1 MELIKRYIS
10 DLKNIAWISYDE
22 NYDAIYY
29 QENREK
35 GDELMKLLQIS
46 TLWLA
51 LFLVMGAGCGEQ
63 KQKSKERGQAIVD
76 TVKDADKNINDAVL
90 KMQENLPQLE
100 EEEEVEADN

>member
-1 MELIKRYIS
+1 MT
-10 DLKNIAWISYDE
+10 
-22 NYDAIYY
+22 
-29 QENREK
+29 NRSPN
-35 GDELMKLLQIS
+35 DLMKLLQIS

-51 LFLVMGAGCGEQ
+51 LFLLVGAGCGEQ

-76 TVKDADKNINDAVL
+76 TVKDAEKNINDAVL

>member
-1 MELIKRYIS
+1 
-10 DLKNIAWISYDE
+10 
-22 NYDAIYY
+22 
-29 QENREK
+29 
-35 GDELMKLLQIS
+35 MKLLQIS

-51 LFLVMGAGCGEQ
+51 LFLVMGAGCEEQ
-63 KQKSKERGQAIVD
+63 KQKSKERGKAIVD

>member
-1 MELIKRYIS
+1 
-10 DLKNIAWISYDE
+10 
-22 NYDAIYY
+22 
-29 QENREK
+29 
-35 GDELMKLLQIS
+35 MKLLQIS

-90 KMQENLPQLE
+90 KMQENLHKNFWKRFVQLL
-100 EEEEVEADN
+100 ALTNMKSI